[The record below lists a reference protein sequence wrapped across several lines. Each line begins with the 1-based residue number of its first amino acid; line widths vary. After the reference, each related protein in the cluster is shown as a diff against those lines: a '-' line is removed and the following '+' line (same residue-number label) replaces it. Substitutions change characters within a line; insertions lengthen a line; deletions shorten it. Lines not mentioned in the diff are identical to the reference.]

1 MIMQQTDRLN
11 SIDALRGFDMLWIM
25 GGAEFMMALSKWVNL
40 PFLSS
45 IAQQMEHVEWNGFHF
60 YDMIFPLFLF
70 LAGVSLPFSL
80 AKRQA
85 IGNSIHQ
92 IHMHILKRTVILII
106 LGIIYNG
113 FFYFDWPARY
123 ASVLGRIG
131 IAWGITALLVLHT
144 RRTIQYVLFVF
155 ILLSY
160 WAILKLVPVPNVG
173 AGILTPDKCIVSYI
187 DQLILPG
194 RMYFQWYD
202 PEGILS
208 TWPAIATGL
217 LGAFCGYHL
226 QRSNSGHHKAFQLFL
241 AGLFALIIGWL
252 WNFVLP
258 VNKNIW
264 TSSFV
269 LYAGG
274 WSILL
279 LSFFYW
285 VIDVLGFKK
294 WSFPFRVIGMNS
306 ITIYMAQPIIG
317 FWNANEFFFSGMV
330 RYMPDLM
337 RQSFQ
342 YFTYIII
349 CYVFLYFLYRKKI
362 FLKV

>member
-1 MIMQQTDRLN
+1 MKHTERLS

-25 GGAEFMMALSKWVNL
+25 GGAEFIIALSKWVKL
-40 PFLSS
+40 PILDL

-60 YDMIFPLFLF
+60 YDIIFPLFLF
-70 LAGVSLPFSL
+70 LAGVSLPFSFS
-80 AKRQA
+80 KRQA
-85 IGNSIHQ
+85 SGDSLQ
-92 IHMHILKRTVILII
+92 KIHMHIIKRTLILII

-131 IAWGITALLVLHT
+131 IAWGITAFVVLHT
-144 RRTIQYVLFVF
+144 RRKIQYILFVL

-173 AGILTPDKCIVSYI
+173 AGNLTPDKCIVGYI
-187 DQLILPG
+187 DQLLLPG

-226 QRSNSGHHKAFQLFL
+226 QRPIYERHKVFQLFIV
-241 AGLFALIIGWL
+241 GIIALILGWF

-279 LSFFYW
+279 LSVFYW
-285 VIDVLGFKK
+285 VIDVLGLKK
-294 WSFPFRVIGMNS
+294 WSFPFKVIGMNS

-317 FWNANEFFFSGMV
+317 FWNTNEFFFSGLAK
-330 RYMPDLM
+330 YMPDLI
-337 RQSFQ
+337 RQTFM

-349 CYVFLYFLYRKKI
+349 CYAFLYFLYRKKI